1 MVVFKSIQ
9 RDTSL
14 PNYGN
19 VEETGRI
26 WIEDGHI
33 CASGDAV
40 RIAGMPLKLTF
51 GGTVDPATE
60 PERFLDELPNK
71 YHGTYA
77 WAEEAPD
84 DTAVPQV

>member
-9 RDTSL
+9 RDPSL
-14 PNYGN
+14 PNYGK

-40 RIAGMPLKLTF
+40 RL
-51 GGTVDPATE
+51 
-60 PERFLDELPNK
+60 
-71 YHGTYA
+71 
-77 WAEEAPD
+77 
-84 DTAVPQV
+84 